1 MDTPR
6 SGSPVTNRPN
16 SAELDDH
23 RHQPHSLP
31 RSNTLQSAQ
40 RPDFL
45 FTPGHNRTLSRESNE
60 NAVVEDDDYFGMQ
73 SPASGGSNLFPRQG
87 RPRAQ
92 SGVSMQKPPSSRS
105 PSPPNSVEAFA
116 DPRRRRRESMSSLS
130 PSEDDLEMNRTVSRR
145 PTFDAGDGRN
155 SNEDSEANKNAQED
169 VCFPMPEASP
179 IEGIDFDEMEEF
191 VMELKLQRELRGDSR
206 SFMEENN
213 DRKATSTPVTDASSI
228 TRIPTNSSASSVKS
242 EKAKTPKTPV
252 QIPDRYTF
260 FSSEM
265 DTTVHAAEFAGL
277 VCEGESFRDL
287 FRGGE
292 SVWWLDCLNPTEG
305 EMRMLMK
312 AFGVHPLTAEDI
324 RVQET
329 REKVEL
335 FKNYYFVCFRSFV
348 QDKDAE
354 DFLEPINIYLVVFR
368 EGILTFTFRACPHAN
383 NVRRRIR
390 QLRDYV
396 SLSSDWICYAMID
409 DITDSFAPAIERV
422 ERESDHIEDAVFI
435 ARDNDFSNLLKQIG
449 ECRKR
454 CMSLMRLLGM
464 KADVIKGFA
473 KRCNEQYPMT
483 PRREIG
489 LYLGDIQ
496 DHVLTMSANITHIEK
511 MLSRSYS
518 NYLAQLSVEVMVTN
532 NRANEVLGKITLL
545 GTILVPLNLICGL
558 FGMNVHVPGQDTENL
573 NWFYGICG
581 MIGFIVVASFCEARR
596 RKLI

>member
-1 MDTPR
+1 MYSPNDDKMDTPR
-6 SGSPVTNRPN
+6 SASPVNQPRN

-23 RHQPHSLP
+23 RNQPHSLP

-45 FTPGHNRTLSRESNE
+45 FTPQHRRTISRESNE
-60 NAVVEDDDYFGMQ
+60 NAVDDDDYFGVQ
-73 SPASGGSNLFPRQG
+73 SPNGGGNLFPRQG
-87 RPRAQ
+87 RPRAE
-92 SGVSMQKPPSSRS
+92 SGVSMRKPPSSRS

-116 DPRRRRRESMSSLS
+116 DPGRRRRSSMSSYS
-130 PSEDDLEMNRTVSRR
+130 PSEVEHELNRTVSRR
-145 PTFDAGDGRN
+145 PTFDAGDGRDLV
-155 SNEDSEANKNAQED
+155 DSSDENNKAAEED
-169 VCFPMPEASP
+169 VCYPMPDSP
-179 IEGIDFDEMEEF
+179 PVGDIDFDEMEEY

-206 SFMEENN
+206 SFMGSPDEE
-213 DRKATSTPVTDASSI
+213 RKATSTPVTDGSALSRTATNASTS
-228 TRIPTNSSASSVKS
+228 TVNS
-242 EKAKTPKTPV
+242 EKEKVKAPKTPV

-277 VCEGESFRDL
+277 LCEGETFREL

-354 DFLEPINIYLVVFR
+354 DFLEPINIYLIVFR
-368 EGILTFTFRACPHAN
+368 EGILTFSFRACPHAN

-435 ARDNDFSNLLKQIG
+435 ARDTDFSHLLKQIG

-496 DHVLTMSANITHIEK
+496 GMFYLGPLFVL
-511 MLSRSYS
+511 
-518 NYLAQLSVEVMVTN
+518 
-532 NRANEVLGKITLL
+532 LL
-545 GTILVPLNLICGL
+545 TG
-558 FGMNVHVPGQDTENL
+558 
-573 NWFYGICG
+573 
-581 MIGFIVVASFCEARR
+581 S
-596 RKLI
+596 